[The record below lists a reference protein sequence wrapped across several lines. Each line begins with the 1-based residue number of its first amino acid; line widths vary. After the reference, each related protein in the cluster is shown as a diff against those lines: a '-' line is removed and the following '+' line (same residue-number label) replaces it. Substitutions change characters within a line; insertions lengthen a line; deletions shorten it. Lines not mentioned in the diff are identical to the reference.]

1 MNNDPGWSA
10 KCGFPIHSGSQA
22 SYSIRFIRLKRNSV
36 AVRTN
41 DVHLRNTTMC
51 MSDRLAKKNK
61 QGRSGGQKCEFPP
74 YNEHILEITISNY
87 I

>member
-51 MSDRLAKKNK
+51 TSDRLAKKTNK
-61 QGRSGGQKCEFPP
+61 AGLVGKNVSFHPTM
-74 YNEHILEITISNY
+74 NTF
-87 I
+87 